1 MGEKDRCISMR
12 SFRLLTADEI
22 ECRIAR
28 QNENGVQLLLYKTAR
43 TDYAVLD
50 ESVGVANWQCDYKEV
65 DGKVYCGIG
74 IKMDG
79 EWIWKWNCGAESNM
93 ESEKGEASDALKRA
107 GFAWGIGTELYS
119 SPFIWIKSDKYDTDK
134 NGKCSDRFKVV
145 DIGFD
150 EQQRICRLEIDNT
163 TKRTN
168 AFSFGGKRKTDRTF
182 DIKVVTELAKKKD
195 MQNVF
200 TDEGIVL
207 KNGRVKPYTELT
219 DEEWARAKEQLK

>member
-1 MGEKDRCISMR
+1 MR

-28 QNENGVQLLLYKTAR
+28 QTNAGVQLLLYKTAR

-50 ESVGVANWQCDYKEV
+50 ESVGCANWQCDYKEV

-74 IKMDG
+74 IKMDN
-79 EWIWKWNCGAESNM
+79 EWIWKWNCGSESNM
-93 ESEKGEASDALKRA
+93 EAEKGEASDALKRA

-119 SPFIWIKSDKYDTDK
+119 APFIWLKPDKFTADEKGRCT
-134 NGKCSDRFKVV
+134 DRFKVV
-145 DIGFD
+145 EIGYD
-150 EQQRICRLEIDNT
+150 DQQRINRLEIDNT
-163 TKRTN
+163 TKHIN
-168 AFSFGGKRKTDRTF
+168 AFSFGGQQKKDRTF
-182 DIKVVTELAKKKD
+182 DIKVIMELAKKKD

-200 TDEGIVL
+200 TAEGIVM
-207 KNGRVKPYTELT
+207 KSGNVKPYSELT